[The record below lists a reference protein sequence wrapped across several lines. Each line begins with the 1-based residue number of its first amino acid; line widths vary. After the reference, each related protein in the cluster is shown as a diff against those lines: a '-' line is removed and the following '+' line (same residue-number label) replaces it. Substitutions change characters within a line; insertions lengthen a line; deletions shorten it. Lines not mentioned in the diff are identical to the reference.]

1 LRRVAG
7 IVAAALVIVV
17 GVLWWKHGGD
27 HGTAPRAATSTAVP
41 SSKAPAAAR
50 APTLTNADG
59 TDPAAEPRPQP
70 VPVDPAT
77 APSLDAPVS
86 KPAPPQKPLDRSETL
101 AKREADLKLLDD
113 TRTRLEKELAS
124 AQAAGDATAVHDL
137 QIRITRTTELR
148 KQRSGELD
156 KLRAG
161 GELPK

>member
-1 LRRVAG
+1 MRRLAG
-7 IVAAALVIVV
+7 IVAAALLIVV
-17 GVLWWKHGGD
+17 GVLWWTRGGD
-27 HGTAPRAATSTAVP
+27 RSTATRAATSTAV
-41 SSKAPAAAR
+41 SVSKAPAPAR
-50 APTLTNADG
+50 PPTLASANG
-59 TDPAAEPRPQP
+59 TDPAEEPRPQP

-86 KPAPPQKPLDRSETL
+86 KPAPPQKPFDRAETI

-137 QIRITRTTELR
+137 QIRITRTSELR